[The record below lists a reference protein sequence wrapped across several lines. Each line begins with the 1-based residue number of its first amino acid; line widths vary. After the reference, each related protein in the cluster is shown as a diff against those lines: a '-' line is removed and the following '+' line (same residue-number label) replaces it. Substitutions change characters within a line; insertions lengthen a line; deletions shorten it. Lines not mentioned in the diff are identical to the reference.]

1 MYSSEHEQVIIM
13 RDEPAGGRRRGL
25 TIESIARA
33 LEAARSI
40 LAAEDGSL
48 RSALGREILLASLGV
63 EEDDLDVLDLK
74 VINRS
79 MREMRYAFKVFKPYR
94 HIRKV
99 SIFGSARTPEGSPY
113 YRIAVKFAR
122 MLSRKGFMVITG
134 AAHGIMQAGNEGAG
148 TGKSFGVNI
157 HLPFEQGANEYI
169 VDDPKLVT
177 FKYFFTRK
185 LIFVMESHAI
195 ALFPGGFGTHDEGF
209 EILTL
214 LQTEKASPRPFLLM
228 ELPGETYWESWD
240 GFVKEQILGRGF
252 ISPEDVSLYK
262 IVHSPEKGVEEIRH
276 FYSTYHSCRQVKD
289 KFVVRLEKDLS
300 SKAIAALNGE
310 FRDLV
315 SEGRIR
321 KAEAFPEEAN
331 EPELL
336 AKPRIAFSYDHRSA
350 GRLRQ
355 LIDRINDLGRP
366 RS

>member
-1 MYSSEHEQVIIM
+1 M
-13 RDEPAGGRRRGL
+13 RDEFTGPRRRVLRQEEIG
-25 TIESIARA
+25 RA
-33 LEAARSI
+33 LESARSV
-40 LAAEDGSL
+40 LTAEDNSL
-48 RSALGREILLASLGV
+48 RAALCREILINSLEV
-63 EEDDLDVLDLK
+63 QDDDLDILDLK

-113 YRIAVKFAR
+113 YRTAVKFAR
-122 MLSRKGFMVITG
+122 LLSQKGFMVITG
-134 AAHGIMQAGNEGAG
+134 AADGIMKAGNEGAG

-185 LIFVMESHAI
+185 LIFVMESHAT

-228 ELPGETYWESWD
+228 ELPGETYWERWD
-240 GFVKEQILGRGF
+240 EFIKGQVLARGFV
-252 ISPEDVSLYK
+252 SPEDVSLYK
-262 IVHSPEKGVEEIRH
+262 IVHSPETGVEEIRH
-276 FYSTYHSCRQVKD
+276 FYSTYHSYRQVRD

-300 SKAIAALNGE
+300 SKAIDGLNE
-310 FRDLV
+310 QFSDLV
-315 SEGRIR
+315 TEGRIE
-321 KAEAFPEEAN
+321 KTYAFPEEAN

-336 AKPRIAFSYDHRSA
+336 TKPRIAFSYDHRSA

-355 LIDRINDLGRP
+355 LIDQINKLGRFGQ
-366 RS
+366 

>member
-1 MYSSEHEQVIIM
+1 
-13 RDEPAGGRRRGL
+13 
-25 TIESIARA
+25 
-33 LEAARSI
+33 
-40 LAAEDGSL
+40 
-48 RSALGREILLASLGV
+48 
-63 EEDDLDVLDLK
+63 
-74 VINRS
+74 
-79 MREMRYAFKVFKPYR
+79 
-94 HIRKV
+94 
-99 SIFGSARTPEGSPY
+99 
-113 YRIAVKFAR
+113 
-122 MLSRKGFMVITG
+122 MVITG
-134 AAHGIMQAGNEGAG
+134 AADGIMKAGNEGAG

-228 ELPGETYWESWD
+228 ELPGETYWERWD
-240 GFVKEQILGRGF
+240 EFIKEQILGRGF

-262 IVHSPEKGVEEIRH
+262 IVHSPERGVDEVRH

-289 KFVVRLEKDLS
+289 KFVIRLEKDLS
-300 SKAIAALNGE
+300 SKAIDALNGE
-310 FRDLV
+310 FGGLLTG
-315 SEGRIR
+315 GRIE
-321 KAEAFPEEAN
+321 KTDAFPEEAN

-336 AKPRIAFSYDHRSA
+336 TKPRIAFAYDHRSA

-355 LIDRINDLGRP
+355 LVDRINEIGRSRP
-366 RS
+366 

>member
-1 MYSSEHEQVIIM
+1 MKVMTM
-13 RDEPAGGRRRGL
+13 RDETLGPRRRIV
-25 TIESIARA
+25 TEEDIEKA
-33 LEAARSI
+33 LDSARSI
-40 LAAEDGSL
+40 LTSDDAPL
-48 RSALGREILLASLGV
+48 RNFLLREILLHSLEIAS
-63 EEDDLDVLDLK
+63 DDLDILDLK
-74 VINRS
+74 IINRS

-99 SIFGSARTPEGSPY
+99 SIFGSARTAEDSPY
-113 YRIAVKFAR
+113 YRAAVSFAR
-122 MLSRKGFMVITG
+122 ALSRKGFMVITG
-134 AAHGIMQAGNEGAG
+134 AASGIMKAGNEGAG

-157 HLPFEQGANEYI
+157 HLPYEQGANEYI

-228 ELPGETYWESWD
+228 ELPGETYWERWED
-240 GFVKEQILGRGF
+240 LVKGQFLARGF

-262 IVHSPEKGVEEIRH
+262 IVHSVDKGVEEILH
-276 FYSTYHSCRQVKD
+276 FYSTYHSYRQVRD
-289 KFVVRLEKDLS
+289 KFVIRLEKELPSTAVD
-300 SKAIAALNGE
+300 AVNERFADVVA
-310 FRDLV
+310 
-315 SEGRIR
+315 EGRIE
-321 KAEAFPEEAN
+321 KTYPFPEEAN

-350 GRLRQ
+350 GRLRE
-355 LIDRINDLGRP
+355 LIDEINKIGK
-366 RS
+366 SGV